1 MSNTTA
7 LDMVLL
13 TRRYQFCSSHRLH
26 SARLSARKN
35 QELYQECNNRFGH
48 GHDYVLEVTFKGKVD
63 PITGMGVGL
72 AAMDKVIHREIV
84 ERYDHKHLNYDVED
98 FKGLVPTGENILRVI
113 WKRLSEKVPEQK
125 IDRLKLIETSNNYF
139 EYYG

>member
-1 MSNTTA
+1 
-7 LDMVLL
+7 
-13 TRRYQFCSSHRLH
+13 
-26 SARLSARKN
+26 LSARKN
-35 QELYQECNNRFGH
+35 QLLYQECNNRFGH
-48 GHDYVLEVTFKGKVD
+48 GHDYVLEVTFRGKID

-72 AAMDKVIHREIV
+72 TAMERIIHREVV
-84 ERYDHKHLNYDVED
+84 ERYDHRHLNYDVED

-113 WKRLSEKVPEQK
+113 WKRLSEKVPMQK

>member
-7 LDMVLL
+7 PDPILL
-13 TRRYQFCSSHRLH
+13 TRRYQFCCSHRLH
-26 SARLSARKN
+26 SPRLSAARN

-48 GHDYVLEVTFKGKVD
+48 GHDYVLEVTFKGEID
-63 PITGMGVGL
+63 PITGMGVEL
-72 AAMDKVIHREIV
+72 TTVDRIIQREVV
-84 ERYDHKHLNYDVED
+84 ERYDHKHLNYDVKD

-113 WKRLSEKVPEQK
+113 WERLSEKVHKRK
-125 IDRLKLIETSNNYF
+125 IYKLKLIETSNNYF